1 MSKKVGDRTK
11 EMLEANKDMEKFN
24 AIALD
29 NILEDSEHRLI
40 YQESIMKYLIWL
52 GISEPQSYDVIKKI
66 AKKKFK
72 EPELKAL
79 KEQLEKENFNYE
91 I

>member
-1 MSKKVGDRTK
+1 MRYKPKSLAEMSSFV
-11 EMLEANKDMEKFN
+11 
-24 AIALD
+24 AIIRPGCASLLDDFIERKPYTTGVKALD

-66 AKKKFK
+66 AKRN
-72 EPELKAL
+72 LKN
-79 KEQLEKENFNYE
+79 QN
-91 I
+91 